1 LPQKTVD
8 AGLIKRFSQVF
19 RESGLTQAAFGKR
32 IGLGQSGV
40 GNILSG
46 EREPSKA
53 ALRAIITEFDISPEW
68 LLGGTGSHRKTE
80 EASSPAGGPYVTE
93 AQFAEW
99 RGYWRKGMEDVLAR
113 VEALE
118 DQVRKLNQ
126 RAGLE

>member
-1 LPQKTVD
+1 MPLKAVD
-8 AGLIKRFSQVF
+8 TGLIKRFSQVF

-68 LLGGTGSHRKTE
+68 LLGGTGSPRKNE
-80 EASSPAGGPYVTE
+80 EAPAPAGGPYVTE
-93 AQFAEW
+93 AQLAEW
-99 RGYWRKGMEDVLAR
+99 RGYWRAGMEGVLER
-113 VEALE
+113 VKALE

-126 RAGLE
+126 QAGLG